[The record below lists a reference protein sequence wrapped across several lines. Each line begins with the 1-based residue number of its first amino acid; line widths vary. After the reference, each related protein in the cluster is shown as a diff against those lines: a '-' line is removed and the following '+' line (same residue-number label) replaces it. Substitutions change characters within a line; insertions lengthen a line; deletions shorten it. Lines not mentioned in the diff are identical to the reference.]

1 MPVTTAPAAA
11 RRPWTAARAAG
22 QPGDPVALRR
32 EADDLVARLQLDDAT
47 LAKTR
52 TWLDGQAAQG
62 ATALAKAVDRL
73 RSKVA
78 AKGGE

>member
-1 MPVTTAPAAA
+1 M
-11 RRPWTAARAAG
+11 
-22 QPGDPVALRR
+22 
-32 EADDLVARLQLDDAT
+32 ARLQLDDAT